1 MYIEGKGG
9 TLFDLRAIVVVV
21 VFVIGNRRRDN
32 RHGSETSIGVL
43 IGLETSNKSRALF
56 AIIERYL
63 LYRRN
68 KKKKMIKE
76 NEFTGEI
83 ESNIS
88 IYFRSQRGG
97 GKKGG
102 RATNRE
108 DRFFNLSPFSSDR
121 A

>member
-1 MYIEGKGG
+1 MYIEGEGE

-63 LYRRN
+63 LYRWN
-68 KKKKMIKE
+68 KKKKK
-76 NEFTGEI
+76 
-83 ESNIS
+83 
-88 IYFRSQRGG
+88 
-97 GKKGG
+97 
-102 RATNRE
+102 
-108 DRFFNLSPFSSDR
+108 
-121 A
+121 